1 MNYSVIS
8 CFLLSCISLSAA
20 EPLALSKDYWQDE
33 AFLKS
38 FNGSYRINARIEPSV
53 TSEQRS
59 LLVSIQPLM
68 AEGKREDA
76 LAMLMGNELAKSSAA
91 IAFNAG
97 NIQFELGELES
108 AEQSYLQAL
117 KLFPSF
123 RRAHRNLG
131 FVYVRQSSWD
141 KALPALEESIRL
153 GDHDAATFGQLAF
166 GRMQAGQYASA
177 LQAFQLAQLTQP
189 NAVDWKAG
197 TAQCLEQLKR
207 YEEALSLLD
216 EVIEVRPTETSYYL
230 LQASVYLAMN
240 RPDEAITNLDL
251 VRRLGKLDAENH
263 LLLANLH
270 LRSGSG
276 HLARPVMMAALGME
290 QKAAY
295 GAVINLLEFA
305 SITRDWALA
314 RDFATATQKA
324 YPDASDA
331 KLGQKREYLLAFI
344 DIESEDHPE
353 RGAKVLEGIIKQDPL
368 SASSLI
374 LLARYRAKEQRHQEA
389 VMLLEQAV
397 RVQGHEYSANLEL
410 AKVCVSTR
418 RYDKAIDHLDKAL
431 KIQPSDEL
439 LTYREAIQNLA
450 VASE

>member
-1 MNYSVIS
+1 M
-8 CFLLSCISLSAA
+8 
-20 EPLALSKDYWQDE
+20 
-33 AFLKS
+33 
-38 FNGSYRINARIEPSV
+38 
-53 TSEQRS
+53 
-59 LLVSIQPLM
+59 
-68 AEGKREDA
+68 
-76 LAMLMGNELAKSSAA
+76 
-91 IAFNAG
+91 
-97 NIQFELGELES
+97 
-108 AEQSYLQAL
+108 
-117 KLFPSF
+117 
-123 RRAHRNLG
+123 
-131 FVYVRQSSWD
+131 
-141 KALPALEESIRL
+141 
-153 GDHDAATFGQLAF
+153 
-166 GRMQAGQYASA
+166 
-177 LQAFQLAQLTQP
+177 
-189 NAVDWKAG
+189 
-197 TAQCLEQLKR
+197 EQLKR

-216 EVIEVRPTETSYYL
+216 EVIEVRPAETSYYL

-276 HLARPVMMAALGME
+276 HLARPVMMAALEME

-295 GAVINLLEFA
+295 GSVINLLEFA
-305 SITRDWALA
+305 SITRDWSLA
-314 RDFATATQKA
+314 RDFATAMQKA

-331 KLGQKREYLLAFI
+331 KLEQKREYLLAFI